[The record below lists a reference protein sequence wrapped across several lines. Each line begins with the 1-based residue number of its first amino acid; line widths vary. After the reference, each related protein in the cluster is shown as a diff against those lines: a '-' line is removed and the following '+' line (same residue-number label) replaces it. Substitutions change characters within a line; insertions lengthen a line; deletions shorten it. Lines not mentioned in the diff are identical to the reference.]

1 MKGLDMRELLFAS
14 TLVVAIAAVA
24 CTTPSPPAV
33 VASTPIGST
42 KQAAIEVC
50 MPGGER
56 EYLSR
61 LRCED
66 GSPPNFERVGSYGS
80 RNPLPEAKT
89 GESGEEYAKR
99 VSGSSSALRGAPL
112 KPGETD
118 YHVVDCY
125 RLSCKGIQS
134 TLFMDMYHCAGKPLS
149 VAPAGFSIVPPAPSK
164 P

>member
-1 MKGLDMRELLFAS
+1 MS
-14 TLVVAIAAVA
+14 
-24 CTTPSPPAV
+24 CTTFVPPAT
-33 VASTPIGST
+33 VATPLGST
-42 KQAAIEVC
+42 QLAAIEVC
-50 MPGGER
+50 MPRGER

-66 GSPPNFERVGSYGS
+66 GSPPLFARVGSYGS

-112 KPGETD
+112 KPGEVD
-118 YHVVDCY
+118 YHVVDGY
-125 RLSCKGIQS
+125 RLSCKGVQS
-134 TLFMDMYHCAGKPLS
+134 MLFLDMYHCVGSSLS
-149 VAPAGFSIVPPAPSK
+149 VSPAGFSIVQPVPAK